1 MIRFSKIFFY
11 ITVAVL
17 LVWQLPWCY
26 AFLTL
31 KPVKTPF
38 TMYSSVLG
46 DFVITQLD
54 ENKQLHRYDTK
65 GNTYTQQQV
74 DSLLPSLYVRQLTA
88 DERFPDTICGK
99 AVSPKDIQ
107 LTNFTFKSVPSAINA
122 PQTGLYFLMESMSK
136 RVDLKMPEDAFRLVL
151 RNKLTPLQIVITNGY
166 TCSIFQ
172 VAKITKRECSYA
184 PFFV

>member
-46 DFVITQLD
+46 HSDHTSAKFVHI
-54 ENKQLHRYDTK
+54 
-65 GNTYTQQQV
+65 NTMVSALT
-74 DSLLPSLYVRQLTA
+74 LY
-88 DERFPDTICGK
+88 
-99 AVSPKDIQ
+99 
-107 LTNFTFKSVPSAINA
+107 
-122 PQTGLYFLMESMSK
+122 
-136 RVDLKMPEDAFRLVL
+136 MPYV
-151 RNKLTPLQIVITNGY
+151 GG
-166 TCSIFQ
+166 
-172 VAKITKRECSYA
+172 
-184 PFFV
+184 

>member
-74 DSLLPSLYVRQLTA
+74 DSLLPSLYVRRTRRTNVSLIPFVVRQLV
-88 DERFPDTICGK
+88 RK
-99 AVSPKDIQ
+99 
-107 LTNFTFKSVPSAINA
+107 
-122 PQTGLYFLMESMSK
+122 
-136 RVDLKMPEDAFRLVL
+136 
-151 RNKLTPLQIVITNGY
+151 
-166 TCSIFQ
+166 IFN
-172 VAKITKRECSYA
+172 
-184 PFFV
+184 

>member
-107 LTNFTFKSVPSAINA
+107 LTNFQECAVSHQCSPDRTLFSDGVHV
-122 PQTGLYFLMESMSK
+122 QTGGFENA
-136 RVDLKMPEDAFRLVL
+136 RRC
-151 RNKLTPLQIVITNGY
+151 I
-166 TCSIFQ
+166 
-172 VAKITKRECSYA
+172 
-184 PFFV
+184 PFYR

>member
-1 MIRFSKIFFY
+1 MIRFSKMFFY
-11 ITVAVL
+11 VTVAVL

-31 KPVKTPF
+31 KPAKTPF

-88 DERFPDTICGK
+88 DERFPDTICGR

-136 RVDLKMPEDAFRLVL
+136 RVDLKMPEDAFRFTDKGIEFIRMETNRIDEAKSELFTEMLVQ
-151 RNKLTPLQIVITNGY
+151 KGFAFP
-166 TCSIFQ
+166 
-172 VAKITKRECSYA
+172 ASYA
-184 PFFV
+184 

>member
-1 MIRFSKIFFY
+1 
-11 ITVAVL
+11 
-17 LVWQLPWCY
+17 
-26 AFLTL
+26 
-31 KPVKTPF
+31 
-38 TMYSSVLG
+38 MYSSVLG

-107 LTNFTFKSVPSAINA
+107 LKTLLSRVCRQPSML
-122 PQTGLYFLMESMSK
+122 PRQ
-136 RVDLKMPEDAFRLVL
+136 D
-151 RNKLTPLQIVITNGY
+151 
-166 TCSIFQ
+166 SIF
-172 VAKITKRECSYA
+172 
-184 PFFV
+184 

>member
-88 DERFPDTICGK
+88 DERFPDTIGPCPMDRC
-99 AVSPKDIQ
+99 SPEAKCIHGAAGMAQ
-107 LTNFTFKSVPSAINA
+107 IRMALWPRKTLSVPSTQEH
-122 PQTGLYFLMESMSK
+122 PCRKSPTWW
-136 RVDLKMPEDAFRLVL
+136 
-151 RNKLTPLQIVITNGY
+151 RN
-166 TCSIFQ
+166 TCW
-172 VAKITKRECSYA
+172 C
-184 PFFV
+184 

>member
-46 DFVITQLD
+46 DWQYIYTTAGRQFVAF
-54 ENKQLHRYDTK
+54 
-65 GNTYTQQQV
+65 
-74 DSLLPSLYVRQLTA
+74 SLCAPAYGGRT
-88 DERFPDTICGK
+88 FP
-99 AVSPKDIQ
+99 
-107 LTNFTFKSVPSAINA
+107 
-122 PQTGLYFLMESMSK
+122 
-136 RVDLKMPEDAFRLVL
+136 
-151 RNKLTPLQIVITNGY
+151 
-166 TCSIFQ
+166 
-172 VAKITKRECSYA
+172 
-184 PFFV
+184 